1 MLLRYIRWEGEDI
14 VIEMY
19 DVDGSRQAMT
29 LNVPDGLD
37 LAAWLARER
46 NKMLEIM
53 RLLEKRIAEQEEEV
67 HNHE

>member
-1 MLLRYIRWEGEDI
+1 MLLRYIRWEGEEIVLQLYDI
-14 VIEMY
+14 
-19 DVDGSRQAMT
+19 DGSLALVT

-53 RLLEKRIAEQEEEV
+53 RVAEKRIAETEV
-67 HNHE
+67 QHGE

>member
-19 DVDGSRQAMT
+19 DIDGSFVSVT
-29 LNVPDGLD
+29 LNVPDALD
-37 LAAWLARER
+37 LAAWIARER

-53 RLLEKRIAEQEEEV
+53 RIAQKRLDEKEV
-67 HNHE
+67 QHE

>member
-19 DVDGSRQAMT
+19 DVDGSHAAFT

-46 NKMLEIM
+46 NNMLEIM
-53 RLLEKRIAEQEEEV
+53 RII
-67 HNHE
+67 

>member
-19 DVDGSRQAMT
+19 DTDGSRQAIT

-37 LAAWLARER
+37 LAAWLAHER

-53 RLLEKRIAEQEEEV
+53 RIAEKRLAEKEV
-67 HNHE
+67 KHE